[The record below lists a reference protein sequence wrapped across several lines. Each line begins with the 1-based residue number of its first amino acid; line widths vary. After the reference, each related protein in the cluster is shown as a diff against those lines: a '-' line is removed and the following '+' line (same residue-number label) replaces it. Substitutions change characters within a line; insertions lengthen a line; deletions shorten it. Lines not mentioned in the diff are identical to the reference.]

1 MIEEKELVEIGKF
14 GKPHGI
20 HGEINVYL
28 DEDVI
33 ADRLEKLI
41 VNIDGIFVPFF
52 IESIRPKR
60 IDSVIVALDDIDNEQ
75 DAAKLTNLDIYALIT
90 DDVKEEPDG
99 DGMYAADL
107 IGYTIVHVNGQQ
119 AGVITGVEDSTENAL
134 FLVELPDKS
143 TVYIPIADDLIDEID
158 TDRKLI
164 VMTIPEGLLDL

>member
-33 ADRLEKLI
+33 SDRLEKLI

-75 DAAKLTNLDIYALIT
+75 EAAKLTNLEIYALIA

-99 DGMYAADL
+99 DGMYASDL
-107 IGYTIVHVNGQQ
+107 IGYTIVHVNGQPV
-119 AGVITGVEDSTENAL
+119 GKITGVEDSTENAL
-134 FLVELPDKS
+134 FLVELPDQT
-143 TVYIPIADDLIDEID
+143 TVYVPIADDLIDEID
-158 TDRKLI
+158 SDRKLI